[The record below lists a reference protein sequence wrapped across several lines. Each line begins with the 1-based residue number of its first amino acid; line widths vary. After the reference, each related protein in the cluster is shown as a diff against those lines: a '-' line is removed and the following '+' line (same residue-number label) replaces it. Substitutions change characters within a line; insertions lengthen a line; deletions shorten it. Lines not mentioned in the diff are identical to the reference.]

1 MRNSYLKLV
10 LCVLG
15 FVVLVGIA
23 CNSGTSVDPTATSAP
38 VVQEQEPTP
47 TDTSVPVIPTMTT
60 APLPTVTTAPPTEE
74 IYDPPTEEIYDAP
87 AYFVEEFDGDL
98 SSWSYFLMNGNE
110 NLMDLSAE
118 NGYLIFD
125 LQGTYQYVYVLY
137 DEYLYS
143 NVRIDVMADNRGK
156 NTNNVSLICN
166 YTDRFGWYEFSI
178 TNGGMYYLYTY
189 SEMDGDY
196 YLLDS
201 GGSTSV
207 NMGRDTN
214 IYTAT
219 CSGNQLALYINGY
232 LETEITDNMYNLP
245 EGQVGVSVSSFE
257 ALPILVLV
265 DYFSISLP

>member
-1 MRNSYLKLV
+1 MKNPYLKLV

-15 FVVLVGIA
+15 FIVLVGIA

-38 VVQEQEPTP
+38 VVQQQEPTP
-47 TDTSVPVIPTMTT
+47 TDTSEPVIPTDTT
-60 APLPTVTTAPPTEE
+60 APLPTATTAPPTEE
-74 IYDPPTEEIYDAP
+74 IYEAP
-87 AYFVEEFDGDL
+87 AYFVEEFEGDL

-110 NLMDLSAE
+110 NQMDLAAE
-118 NGYLIFD
+118 NGYLVFD
-125 LQGTYQYVYVLY
+125 LQGTYQWVYVLY
-137 DEYLYS
+137 DEYTYS

-189 SEMDGDY
+189 SEMDGEY

-201 GGSTSV
+201 GGSTNV

-214 IYTAT
+214 VYSAI

-232 LETEITDNMYNLP
+232 LETDITDNIYNLP

-265 DYFSISLP
+265 DYFAISMP